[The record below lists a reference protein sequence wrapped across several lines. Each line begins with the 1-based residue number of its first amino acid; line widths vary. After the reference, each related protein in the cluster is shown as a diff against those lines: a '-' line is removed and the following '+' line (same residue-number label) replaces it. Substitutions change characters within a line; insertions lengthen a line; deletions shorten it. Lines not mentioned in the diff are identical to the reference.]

1 MYWSMQSAN
10 VIRLGCFMVSPWENY
25 WTWFDLLYVCFLLAK
40 GERTMNDVEEL
51 IRIVRDR
58 PALFEAALTLVIDEL
73 LRLDA
78 LPEESETTE

>member
-1 MYWSMQSAN
+1 
-10 VIRLGCFMVSPWENY
+10 
-25 WTWFDLLYVCFLLAK
+25 
-40 GERTMNDVEEL
+40 MNDVEEL

-73 LRLDA
+73 LRLYA